1 MCTPVE
7 RLEFTDPKYPAHLSI
22 EIDQQ
27 RAVANMLSFSPSI
40 YSTGGVVFARYQVYK
55 NIISQGYRMKMKQVL
70 IASLTLILCVPAIVA
85 AGSDDPSAPVRQF
98 IDAFNAGNTQA
109 AFATYADG
117 AVTIVDEFAP
127 HIWTGTD
134 SARRWADAYD
144 QHAQATGVTDGKV
157 TYGKPT
163 RMEVDGEEAYVI
175 LPTNYLYKEHG
186 TPLQEEGQ
194 MTVVL
199 NREAGAW
206 KIRSWTW
213 SGVKP
218 HAAK

>member
-1 MCTPVE
+1 
-7 RLEFTDPKYPAHLSI
+7 
-22 EIDQQ
+22 
-27 RAVANMLSFSPSI
+27 
-40 YSTGGVVFARYQVYK
+40 
-55 NIISQGYRMKMKQVL
+55 MKMKQAL
-70 IASLTLILCVPAIVA
+70 IASLALVLFVPVGVA

-134 SARRWADAYD
+134 AARHWADAYD
-144 QHAQATGVTDGKV
+144 KHAQATGVTDGKV

-163 RMEVDGEEAYVI
+163 RMEVVGDLAYVI
-175 LPTNYLYKEHG
+175 LPTKYSYKEHG
-186 TPLQEEGQ
+186 KAWQEEGQ

-199 NREAGAW
+199 NREAGVW

-218 HAAK
+218 HAAM